1 MKGDE
6 IMKTTEKKFRWLI
19 YGQLGTFMWH
29 KKLDPKRINDPKG
42 HYIADSTVLEVD
54 NMLTRLEKAR
64 ACGADTVLF
73 DIGEAIQY
81 PSHPE
86 LWIDGCLSADKAR
99 GVVERMKAMGYEV
112 IPSLNF
118 STDHHHWL
126 CEYQR
131 MVSTPEYYRVCED
144 VIRDTWEICG
154 HPEVFHLGYDEEN
167 IDCTFSH
174 AKDYSAA
181 VTVRQGTL
189 YWHDLNWFCDV
200 CRKLGSRP
208 SFWLDSQRRS
218 NYSHE
223 EFVKNIGRDEKDDR
237 LVGLILDIARNLKV
251 DPPMSNVEIR
261 MNNQIMGEEFRRWA
275 EIEFSPEG
283 DSLDRYLSREMLQNR
298 YNELNKKYPVK
309 SQQFKKKLEAFCK
322 NAEHVEALNPKELKY
337 YNEKQGRIL
346 IKSNGKLD
354 EYFYVKSYDRP
365 LNDTPPGDW
374 IPAP

>member
-1 MKGDE
+1 M
-6 IMKTTEKKFRWLI
+6 EKKFRWLI

-54 NMLTRLEKAR
+54 NMLARLEKAR

-144 VIRDTWEICG
+144 VIRDTWDICG
-154 HPEVFHLGYDEEN
+154 HPAVFHLGYDEEN
-167 IDCTFSH
+167 IACTFSH
-174 AKDYSAA
+174 AKDYPAA
-181 VTVRQGTL
+181 VAVRQGTL

-208 SFWLDSQRRS
+208 SFWLDSQRRP
-218 NYSHE
+218 NYSHD
-223 EFVKNIGRDEKDDR
+223 EFVQNVGRDVLLTPWDYSSYYEGNTSPKVQKTLEGMMRLADAGYDQIPVGSNWIHPKKRTATYKSDR
-237 LVGLILDIARNLKV
+237 NNIPNLFAWSKT
-251 DPPMSNVEIR
+251 
-261 MNNQIMGEEFRRWA
+261 
-275 EIEFSPEG
+275 
-283 DSLDRYLSREMLQNR
+283 
-298 YNELNKKYPVK
+298 
-309 SQQFKKKLEAFCK
+309 
-322 NAEHVEALNPKELKY
+322 HLNPEHFVGFGVAPWAGLSAAGNPLWFEAAELLGAVKASCP
-337 YNEKQGRIL
+337 EQG
-346 IKSNGKLD
+346 
-354 EYFYVKSYDRP
+354 
-365 LNDTPPGDW
+365 
-374 IPAP
+374 